1 MHDIINL
8 EKMKTRLLIII
19 GIIIVASVTVIFATS
34 FSNDKYITV
43 SDNTPEQLKKV
54 LRICTAS
61 NVFVGTLSFSYY
73 NDTHKIDTVNC
84 KWIEN
89 EN

>member
-1 MHDIINL
+1 
-8 EKMKTRLLIII
+8 MKTRTLIII
-19 GIIIVASVTVIFATS
+19 GIIIVASVTAIFATS
-34 FSNDKYITV
+34 FLNDKNFII
-43 SDNTPEQLKKV
+43 SDNTPEQLKTI

-61 NVFVGTLSFSYY
+61 NVFVGTVSFSYY
-73 NDTHKIDTVNC
+73 NDTHTIDTVNC

>member
-1 MHDIINL
+1 
-8 EKMKTRLLIII
+8 MKTRVLIII
-19 GIIIVASVTVIFATS
+19 GIIIAIGIVTMILTMN
-34 FSNDKYITV
+34 FSEDKNITV
-43 SDNTPEQLKKV
+43 SDNTPEQLKTI

-61 NVFVGTLSFSYY
+61 NVFVGTVSFSYY
-73 NDTHKIDTVNC
+73 NDTHTIDTVNC